1 MGDAASSA
9 DHAGAVH
16 DDADRPL
23 PDAGACRVV
32 LCGEHRTSE
41 TRKIEDRIGLSML
54 IASAVVAVLIS
65 LVEPKWALLGFVL
78 NSLDAP
84 LRRLVNRRARP
95 GRG

>member
-1 MGDAASSA
+1 
-9 DHAGAVH
+9 
-16 DDADRPL
+16 
-23 PDAGACRVV
+23 
-32 LCGEHRTSE
+32 
-41 TRKIEDRIGLSML
+41 ML